1 MGWADTL
8 GVRQYPKICLRKART
23 RAELA
28 FWASNMRIHE
38 DLERSELFITSR
50 TEWFLMTNLTNR
62 LNLLQGLS
70 PLAASSDN
78 ALAAEGTTELS
89 MDEKFSALQV
99 WTGP

>member
-1 MGWADTL
+1 METPSGWPSITL
-8 GVRQYPKICLRKART
+8 MYLAHTLELTLKVS
-23 RAELA
+23 RASGAATIRLLV
-28 FWASNMRIHE
+28 N
-38 DLERSELFITSR
+38 D
-50 TEWFLMTNLTNR
+50 LTNR

>member
-1 MGWADTL
+1 MESPLGWPSITL
-8 GVRQYPKICLRKART
+8 KYLTHTLEPTLKVS
-23 RAELA
+23 RASGAATIRLLV
-28 FWASNMRIHE
+28 N
-38 DLERSELFITSR
+38 D
-50 TEWFLMTNLTNR
+50 LTNR